1 MKNRKYFLIPIIVV
15 ILDQISKIY
24 IRNNMLPDES
34 WEITPKLIWIT
45 FVQNTGAAFSFT
57 LGNIG
62 LNRIIFSAITF
73 LAILVIAFLVI
84 KTVKKT
90 EAVGFSLIMGGAAG
104 NLIDRIWLGKVTD
117 FINCDFP
124 DFIMERWPV
133 FNVADS
139 SIVVG
144 VSLLVLFYLFFDR
157 EPKEQ
162 KAEN

>member
-1 MKNRKYFLIPIIVV
+1 MRKRKYFLIPLIVV

-24 IRNNMLPDES
+24 IRNNMYPGES
-34 WEITPKLIWIT
+34 WKITPKYLWIT

-62 LNRIIFSAITF
+62 LNRILFSAITF
-73 LAILVIAFLVI
+73 LAILALSFLVI
-84 KTVKKT
+84 KTHKKI
-90 EAVGFSLIMGGAAG
+90 EAVGFSLIMGGATG

-144 VSLLVLFYLFFDR
+144 VSLLVLFYLFFDK
-157 EPKEQ
+157 EHKEQ
-162 KAEN
+162 IAEN